1 MKSRTSEL
9 AVGVFV
15 ILFGI
20 ALFFLA
26 MRVSGLVGT
35 NISDSYQM
43 TATFEN
49 VNGIKPRAKVA
60 LSGVKVGQV
69 DKITLDPVTRLA
81 TVHMTLDGSLTSFN
95 AEQLKQVQ
103 QEALEELRYSSEY
116 TAADP
121 AQQKTME
128 KQLLDNMKSI
138 TNIDEDAYIM
148 VATNGLLGEKYL
160 KIIPGGGLTYLKRG
174 EQIANTQGT
183 MEIEDLVTK
192 FITGGAGKSSDSQ
205 ESASEEAAFSE
216 TTDAEPAF
224 VE

>member
-35 NISDSYQM
+35 TIQDSYSM
-43 TATFEN
+43 TATFDN
-49 VNGIKPRAKVA
+49 INGIKPRAKVA

-69 DKITLDPVTRLA
+69 ESITLDPVTRLA
-81 TVHMTLDGSLTSFN
+81 TVTMILDGELTTFN
-95 AEQLKQVQ
+95 QEQLQQVQ
-103 QEALEELRYSSEY
+103 QYALEELRYSSEY
-116 TAADP
+116 SEADP
-121 AQQKTME
+121 AQQKAME
-128 KQLLDNMKSI
+128 KQLLDNMTSI

-160 KIIPGGGLTYLKRG
+160 KIVPGGGLNYLKRG
-174 EQIANTQGT
+174 DQISNTQST

-192 FITGGAGKSSDSQ
+192 FVTGGTGNKSSSDNPAD
-205 ESASEEAAFSE
+205 ETSAE
-216 TTDAEPAF
+216 TTDAEVSF

>member
-35 NISDSYQM
+35 TIQDSYSM
-43 TATFEN
+43 TATFDN
-49 VNGIKPRAKVA
+49 INGIKPRAKVA

-69 DKITLDPVTRLA
+69 ESITLDPVTRLA
-81 TVHMTLDGSLTSFN
+81 TVTMILDGELTTFN
-95 AEQLKQVQ
+95 QEQLQQVQ
-103 QEALEELRYSSEY
+103 QYALEELRYSSEY
-116 TAADP
+116 TEADS
-121 AQQKTME
+121 AQQKAME
-128 KQLLDNMKSI
+128 KQLLDNMTSI

-160 KIIPGGGLTYLKRG
+160 KIVPGGGLNYLKRG
-174 EQIANTQGT
+174 DQISNTQST

-192 FITGGAGKSSDSQ
+192 FVTGGAGNKSSSDNPAD
-205 ESASEEAAFSE
+205 ETSAE
-216 TTDAEPAF
+216 TTDAEVSF

>member
-35 NISDSYQM
+35 TIQDSYSM
-43 TATFEN
+43 TATFDN
-49 VNGIKPRAKVA
+49 INGIKPRAKVA

-69 DKITLDPVTRLA
+69 ESITLDPVTRLA
-81 TVHMTLDGSLTSFN
+81 TVTMILDGELTTFN
-95 AEQLKQVQ
+95 QEQLQQVQ
-103 QEALEELRYSSEY
+103 QYALEELRYSGEY
-116 TAADP
+116 TEADP
-121 AQQKTME
+121 AQQKAME
-128 KQLLDNMKSI
+128 KQLLDNMTSI

-160 KIIPGGGLTYLKRG
+160 KIVPGGGLNYLKRG
-174 EQIANTQGT
+174 DQISNTQST

-192 FITGGAGKSSDSQ
+192 FVTGGAGNKSSSDNPAD
-205 ESASEEAAFSE
+205 ETSAE
-216 TTDAEPAF
+216 TTDAEVSF

>member
-35 NISDSYQM
+35 TIQDSYSM
-43 TATFEN
+43 TATFDN
-49 VNGIKPRAKVA
+49 INGIKPRAKVA

-69 DKITLDPVTRLA
+69 ESITLDPVTRLA
-81 TVHMTLDGSLTSFN
+81 TVTMILDGELTTFN
-95 AEQLKQVQ
+95 QEQLQQVQ
-103 QEALEELRYSSEY
+103 QYALEELRYSSEY
-116 TAADP
+116 SEADP
-121 AQQKTME
+121 EQQKAME
-128 KQLLDNMKSI
+128 KQLLDNMTSI

-160 KIIPGGGLTYLKRG
+160 KIVPGGGLNYLKRG
-174 EQIANTQGT
+174 DQISNTQST

-192 FITGGAGKSSDSQ
+192 FVTGGAGNKSSSDNPAD
-205 ESASEEAAFSE
+205 ETSAE
-216 TTDAEPAF
+216 TTDAEVSF

>member
-35 NISDSYQM
+35 TIQDSYSM
-43 TATFEN
+43 TATFDN
-49 VNGIKPRAKVA
+49 INGIKPRAKVA

-69 DKITLDPVTRLA
+69 ESITLDPVTRLA
-81 TVHMTLDGSLTSFN
+81 TVTMILDGELTTFN
-95 AEQLKQVQ
+95 QKQLQQVQ
-103 QEALEELRYSSEY
+103 QYALEELRYSSEY
-116 TAADP
+116 SEADP
-121 AQQKTME
+121 AQQKAME
-128 KQLLDNMKSI
+128 KQLLDNMTSI

-160 KIIPGGGLTYLKRG
+160 KIVPGGGLNYLKRG
-174 EQIANTQGT
+174 DQISNTQST

-192 FITGGAGKSSDSQ
+192 FVTGGAGNKSSSDNPAD
-205 ESASEEAAFSE
+205 ETSAE
-216 TTDAEPAF
+216 TTDAEVSF